1 MTPCSSDPTLP
12 SSPGI
17 AQSSANDATSELQR
31 LPDSRLRRSAATE
44 IGLRLG
50 SYLAGV
56 RGHRHAP
63 DRADEMAVGH
73 ADDSTGET
81 TDMTDQHTKG
91 AISKAQGKVEEGL
104 GRLTG
109 DKRRQVQG
117 VARQVQGDA
126 QGFLGDV
133 QDAVSTFEWPTIDL
147 ASIDVGKAM
156 AEAAAAAHVGRRS
169 HRPRWPLAVG
179 GLVVTVLTGLVI
191 LRSDALRARL
201 ARGASLIRERISGL
215 RGNRADRLEIDLGD
229 PIAFPAAQ
237 TAPSEP
243 SPFRDN
249 PTIDPIQYPAGL
261 GSTNVDRIPDFEAAV
276 IPA

>member
-1 MTPCSSDPTLP
+1 
-12 SSPGI
+12 
-17 AQSSANDATSELQR
+17 
-31 LPDSRLRRSAATE
+31 
-44 IGLRLG
+44 
-50 SYLAGV
+50 
-56 RGHRHAP
+56 
-63 DRADEMAVGH
+63 
-73 ADDSTGET
+73 
-81 TDMTDQHTKG
+81 MTDQHTKG

-104 GRLTG
+104 GKVTG

-179 GLVVTVLTGLVI
+179 GLVVTGLAGLVI
-191 LRSDALRARL
+191 LRNDALRARL
-201 ARGASLIRERISGL
+201 ARGASMIRERISAL
-215 RGNRADRLEIDLGD
+215 RVNRAEHLEIDRGD

-237 TAPSEP
+237 TAPSES

-249 PTIDPIQYPAGL
+249 PTIDPTEYPAGL
-261 GSTNVDRIPDFEAAV
+261 GSTNVERIPDFDQAV

>member
-1 MTPCSSDPTLP
+1 MAD
-12 SSPGI
+12 
-17 AQSSANDATSELQR
+17 
-31 LPDSRLRRSAATE
+31 
-44 IGLRLG
+44 
-50 SYLAGV
+50 
-56 RGHRHAP
+56 GHGA
-63 DRADEMAVGH
+63 
-73 ADDSTGET
+73 DSTGET

-104 GRLTG
+104 GKLTG

-117 VARQVQGDA
+117 MARQVQGDA
-126 QGFLGDV
+126 QGFMGDV

-169 HRPRWPLAVG
+169 HRPRWPLVVG
-179 GLVVTVLTGLVI
+179 GLVVTGLTGLVL
-191 LRSDALRARL
+191 LRNDALRARL
-201 ARGASLIRERISGL
+201 ARGASMIRERISAV
-215 RGNRADRLEIDLGD
+215 RVNTAEDLEIDRGD

-237 TAPSEP
+237 TAPSQS

-249 PTIDPIQYPAGL
+249 PTIDPAEYPAGL
-261 GSTNVDRIPDFEAAV
+261 GSTTGDGLPDLEEAV

>member
-1 MTPCSSDPTLP
+1 
-12 SSPGI
+12 
-17 AQSSANDATSELQR
+17 
-31 LPDSRLRRSAATE
+31 
-44 IGLRLG
+44 
-50 SYLAGV
+50 
-56 RGHRHAP
+56 
-63 DRADEMAVGH
+63 
-73 ADDSTGET
+73 
-81 TDMTDQHTKG
+81 MTDQHTKG
-91 AISKAQGKVEEGL
+91 AISKTQGKVEEGL
-104 GRLTG
+104 GKLTG

-179 GLVVTVLTGLVI
+179 GLVVTGLVI

-201 ARGASLIRERISGL
+201 ARGASLIRERISSV
-215 RGNRADRLEIDLGD
+215 RVHRAERLGIDLGD
-229 PIAFPAAQ
+229 PIAFPAVQ
-237 TAPSEP
+237 TAPSE
-243 SPFRDN
+243 SSLFRDN
-249 PTIDPIQYPAGL
+249 PTIDPTEYPAGL
-261 GSTNVDRIPDFEAAV
+261 GSTDGDRNPDLEEAV